1 MCSPFLMDAKVVRIK
16 RTFKCRSTTFIT
28 ALRTILSSR
37 ETDCTVLT
45 FGPSSTV
52 ISRYPP
58 SLNRPLL
65 IRFLILS
72 TAFGT
77 SASILRP
84 AKLRFRLLLRNTVF
98 MASSILESSTISSI
112 ILSSLHMIIKS
123 AFNSPGRA
131 SSKKSSYQTPLPCA
145 LFFPFPAVNGC
156 CWRGSFLLLHAGTRP
171 HCCTPIFKAYAL
183 FLYSNCLQGEHRC
196 SRSCSMNR
204 YSRSHT
210 KHRPTRSRC
219 CSTDT
224 PHECI

>member
-1 MCSPFLMDAKVVRIK
+1 MRSPVFNGCG

-65 IRFLILS
+65 IRCLILS

-112 ILSSLHMIIKS
+112 ILSSLHMIIKL

-131 SSKKSSYQTPLPCA
+131 SSKKIPTK
-145 LFFPFPAVNGC
+145 
-156 CWRGSFLLLHAGTRP
+156 P
-171 HCCTPIFKAYAL
+171 HCPAL
-183 FLYSNCLQGEHRC
+183 YFSPFQ
-196 SRSCSMNR
+196 
-204 YSRSHT
+204 
-210 KHRPTRSRC
+210 P
-219 CSTDT
+219 
-224 PHECI
+224 

>member
-1 MCSPFLMDAKVVRIK
+1 MRSPVFNGCGSSPDK
-16 RTFKCRSTTFIT
+16 TYFKCRSTTFIT

-65 IRFLILS
+65 IRCLILS

-112 ILSSLHMIIKS
+112 ILSSLHMIIKL

-131 SSKKSSYQTPLPCA
+131 SSKKIPTK
-145 LFFPFPAVNGC
+145 
-156 CWRGSFLLLHAGTRP
+156 P
-171 HCCTPIFKAYAL
+171 HCPAL
-183 FLYSNCLQGEHRC
+183 YFSPFQ
-196 SRSCSMNR
+196 
-204 YSRSHT
+204 
-210 KHRPTRSRC
+210 P
-219 CSTDT
+219 
-224 PHECI
+224 

>member
-1 MCSPFLMDAKVVRIK
+1 MDAEVVRIK

-37 ETDCTVLT
+37 ETDCTILT

-65 IRFLILS
+65 IRCLILS

-98 MASSILESSTISSI
+98 MASLYIGVLDNLFYNI
-112 ILSSLHMIIKS
+112 IFSPHDNKL

-145 LFFPFPAVNGC
+145 LFFPLSS
-156 CWRGSFLLLHAGTRP
+156 RKRLLLARLIPLGSTPGTRP

-183 FLYSNCLQGEHRC
+183 FLYSNCLQAERRC
-196 SRSCSMNR
+196 SHSCSMNR

-210 KHRPTRSRC
+210 KHRLTRSRC